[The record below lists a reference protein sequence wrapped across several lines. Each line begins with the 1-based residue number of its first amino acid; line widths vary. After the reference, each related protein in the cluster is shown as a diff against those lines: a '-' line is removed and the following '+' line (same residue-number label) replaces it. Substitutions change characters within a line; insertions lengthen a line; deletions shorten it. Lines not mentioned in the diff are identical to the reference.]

1 MTIVTTPTPPT
12 PLALKKGAKI
22 YFMGIGG
29 TGMAAVAGLCQEAGY
44 EVVGSDGAI
53 YPPMSTMLEEL
64 KIPVLTPYSAENL
77 TNAKPDL
84 VVVANA
90 LSRGHV
96 ELEALLRSGIPYTS
110 FPKLTGDQVLSKR
123 VAIVVTGT
131 HGKTTTSSLMA
142 HVLSELG
149 EDPGFV
155 IGGIP
160 HNFPRSFRLGGGKTF
175 VIEGDE
181 YDTAFFDK
189 GPKFLHYH
197 PHHLI
202 LNNIEYDHAD
212 IYASVEAIEA
222 QFDNVTR
229 LVPKDGTIMANWDDV
244 RVRNIFTRV
253 TPSARVV
260 KVSTTGLDQTAD
272 VWLGAWKAREKNRGT
287 QVWEAAIHTKTWGAL
302 HIETTLSGKHMLAN
316 ICQVVA
322 SVESLHTAGLIKK
335 VRAEDLARAIAAFK
349 SVARR
354 LDHLGHAGD
363 IDVFEDFAH
372 HPTAVGLVIEGFKA
386 VYPKRKLH
394 VAFEPKNAT
403 SRRNTFQKDYVK
415 KLGLADQV
423 YIGPCPEDQRIPADQ
438 RMNTFALAGDIGPK
452 AHAFQSNDELLH
464 KMVENIRSGDAVI
477 FMSAG
482 SFSGIQYKLLEALR
496 SKI

>member
-1 MTIVTTPTPPT
+1 ME
-12 PLALKKGAKI
+12 LKKGSTV

-29 TGMAAVAGLCQEAGY
+29 TGMAAVAGLCQEAGFN
-44 EVVGSDGAI
+44 VIGSDNAM

-64 KIPVLTPYSAENL
+64 KIPVRTPYSAENL
-77 TNAKPDL
+77 TRQTPDL
-84 VVVANA
+84 VIVANA

-110 FPKLTGDQVLSKR
+110 FPKLTGDEFLSKR
-123 VAIVVTGT
+123 VSVVVTGT
-131 HGKTTTSSLMA
+131 HGKTTTASLMA
-142 HVLSELG
+142 HVLNELG

-160 HNFPRSFRLGGGKTF
+160 HNFPRSFRLGKGKTF

-197 PHHLI
+197 PNHLI

-229 LVPKDGTIMANWDDV
+229 LVPEKGAIMANWDDE
-244 RVRNIFTRV
+244 RVRNVFKRV
-253 TPSARVV
+253 SPKGRLV
-260 KVSTTGLDQTAD
+260 KVSTTGLDKTAD
-272 VWLGAWKAREKNRGT
+272 VWLGHWEAKEKNRGT
-287 QVWEAAIHTKTWGAL
+287 QIWYASVHTKTWGEL
-302 HIETTLSGKHMLAN
+302 KIQTTLSGKHMLAN
-316 ICQVVA
+316 ITQVIA
-322 SVESLHTAGLIKK
+322 TIESLAAGGFIKPVK
-335 VRAEDLARAIAAFK
+335 ADQISSAISSFK

-354 LDHLGHAGD
+354 LDHLGNAGD

-415 KLGLADQV
+415 KLGLADAI
-423 YIGPCPEDQRIPADQ
+423 YIGPCPEDKRIPADE
-438 RMNTFALAGDIGPK
+438 RMNTSELAGQIGNK
-452 AHAFQSNDELLH
+452 AHAFQSNDDLLH
-464 KMVENIRSGDAVI
+464 KMIENVGSGDAVI

-482 SFSGIQYKLLEALR
+482 SFSGIQYKLLDALK
-496 SKI
+496 SKV

>member
-1 MTIVTTPTPPT
+1 MEI
-12 PLALKKGAKI
+12 KKGSTI

-44 EVVGSDGAI
+44 KIVGSDGAI

-64 KIPVLTPYSAENL
+64 KIDVLTPYAAENL
-77 TNAKPDL
+77 VAAKPDL

-110 FPKLTGDQVLSKR
+110 FPKLTGDEVLSKR

-131 HGKTTTSSLMA
+131 HGKTTTASLMA
-142 HVLSELG
+142 HVLFELG

-160 HNFPRSFRLGGGKTF
+160 HNFPRSFQLGSGPAF

-197 PHHLI
+197 PHHLV

-222 QFDNVTR
+222 QFDKVTA
-229 LVPKDGTIMANWDDV
+229 LVPNGGAIMANWDDA
-244 RVRNIFTRV
+244 RVRNIFSRI
-253 TPSARVV
+253 TPAARVV
-260 KVSTTGLDQTAD
+260 KVSTTGLDKTAD
-272 VWLGAWKAREKNRGT
+272 VWLGKWEAKEKNRGT
-287 QVWEAAIHTKTWGAL
+287 QLWTANVHTKAWGEL
-302 HIETTLSGKHMLAN
+302 KLETTLSGTHMLAN
-316 ICQVVA
+316 ITQVVA
-322 SVESLHTAGLIKK
+322 TVESLASGGFIKPVK
-335 VRAEDLARAIAAFK
+335 SASLVQAIASFK

-354 LDHLGHAGD
+354 LDHLGSAGD

-403 SRRNTFQKDYVK
+403 SRRNIFQKDYVK
-415 KLGLADQV
+415 KLGLADAI
-423 YIGPCPEDQRIPADQ
+423 YIGPCSEDQRIPVAE
-438 RMNTFALAGDIGPK
+438 RMSTSDLAKDIGAK
-452 AHAFQSNDELLH
+452 ACAFQSNDDLLN
-464 KMVENIRSGDAVI
+464 KMIAEIKPGDAII

-482 SFSGIQYKLLEALR
+482 SFSGIQYKLLDAL
-496 SKI
+496 KVNN

>member
-1 MTIVTTPTPPT
+1 MSS
-12 PLALKKGAKI
+12 LKQGSKI

-29 TGMAAVAGLCQEAGY
+29 TGMAAVAGLCQEAGFT
-44 EVVGSDGAI
+44 VVGSDGAM
-53 YPPMSTMLEEL
+53 YPPMSTMLDEL
-64 KIPVLTPYSAENL
+64 KIPVATPYAADNL

-90 LSRGHV
+90 LSRGHI

-110 FPKLTGDQVLSKR
+110 FPKLTGDEFLSKR
-123 VAIVVTGT
+123 IGVVVTGT

-142 HVLSELG
+142 HVLNELS

-160 HNFPRSFRLGGGKTF
+160 HNFPRSFRLGKGKTF

-222 QFDNVTR
+222 QFDAVTR
-229 LVPKDGTIMANWDDV
+229 LVPDGGSIIANWDDARVKNIFSRVKPRAKVV
-244 RVRNIFTRV
+244 RV
-253 TPSARVV
+253 
-260 KVSTTGLDQTAD
+260 STLGMDQSAD
-272 VWLGAWKAREKNRGT
+272 VWLGAWNAAEKNRGT
-287 QVWEAAIHTKTWGAL
+287 QVWTASVHTKTWGEL
-302 HIETTLSGKHMLAN
+302 RVETTLSGKHMLAN
-316 ICQVVA
+316 ICQVIA
-322 SVESLHTAGLIKK
+322 TIESLAQGGHIKK
-335 VRAEDLARAIAAFK
+335 PAAADLRNAISSFR

-354 LDHLGHAGD
+354 LDHLGNAGD

-386 VYPKRKLH
+386 VYPKRRLH

-415 KLGLADQV
+415 KLGLADEV
-423 YIGPCPEDQRIPADQ
+423 YIGPCPEDKRIPPEE
-438 RMNTFALAGDIGPK
+438 RMNIGELASEIGKK
-452 AHAFQSNDELLH
+452 AHAFQTNDDLLN
-464 KMVENIRSGDAVI
+464 KMIESIHSGDAVI

-482 SFSGIQYKLLEALR
+482 SFSGIQYKLLDALKA
-496 SKI
+496 KIN